1 MKTYFIEIVKDGE
14 TLDVAST
21 QSPNYEGAAKVID
34 AAARGRGWEG
44 FSVREVTE
52 EYFIAF
58 KNQKQEEAAIAEAAA
73 QPVTQPGLEAAAGGT
88 EGNPDS
94 AQSGAQ
100 ENTGEATQ
108 PEADA
113 GTQEETGTQA
123 ESEAQPA
130 ADPAPAEDNSE
141 SLAGDS
147 QGTPVAEGTDAA
159 QENPEKS
166 AEAQAEA
173 GDKAAAAA

>member
-1 MKTYFIEIVKDGE
+1 MKTYFVEIVKDGE

-21 QSPNYEGAAKVID
+21 QAANYEGAAAIID
-34 AAARGRGWEG
+34 AAARGRGFEG

-73 QPVTQPGLEAAAGGT
+73 QPVTQPGLQELAGGA

-94 AQSGAQ
+94 AQSGAA
-100 ENTGEATQ
+100 ENTGEAT
-108 PEADA
+108 PPA
-113 GTQEETGTQA
+113 A
-123 ESEAQPA
+123 EGQPA
-130 ADPAPAEDNSE
+130 ADPAPAAEDNSE

-147 QGTPVAEGTDAA
+147 QGVPVTEGTDAA

>member
-21 QSPNYEGAAKVID
+21 QSPNHEGAAKVID

-88 EGNPDS
+88 EGNAANTGTAESSAGPD
-94 AQSGAQ
+94 AALGAQ
-100 ENTGEATQ
+100 AEGEA
-108 PEADA
+108 
-113 GTQEETGTQA
+113 QA
-123 ESEAQPA
+123 A

-147 QGTPVAEGTDAA
+147 QGTPVAEGTHAA
-159 QENPEKS
+159 QENP
-166 AEAQAEA
+166 AETSEGQTDVGEQDAAE
-173 GDKAAAAA
+173 KAA

>member
-1 MKTYFIEIVKDGE
+1 MKKVYFVEIVKDGE

-21 QSPNYEGAAKVID
+21 QADNYEGAAKIID
-34 AAARGRGWEG
+34 AAAAGRGFTG
-44 FSVREVTE
+44 FNLREVTE

-73 QPVTQPGLEAAAGGT
+73 QPVTQPGLEAAAG
-88 EGNPDS
+88 EQGNPDS
-94 AQSGAQ
+94 AQSGAA
-100 ENTGEATQ
+100 ENTGEAT
-108 PEADA
+108 PPAAEGDAPADA
-113 GTQEETGTQA
+113 GAQPEE
-123 ESEAQPA
+123 QPA
-130 ADPAPAEDNSE
+130 ADPAPAAEDNSE

-147 QGTPVAEGTDAA
+147 QGVPVTEGADAA